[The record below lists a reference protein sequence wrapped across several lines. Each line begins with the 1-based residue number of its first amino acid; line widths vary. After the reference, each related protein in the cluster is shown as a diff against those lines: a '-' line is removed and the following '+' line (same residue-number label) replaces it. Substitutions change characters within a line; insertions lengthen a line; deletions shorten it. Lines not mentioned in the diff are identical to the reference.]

1 MKAVKIV
8 VSSKDLAYHLSH
20 IDFNGGEY
28 IEDVRMTADVLEI
41 TTSNQFIKL
50 QVNTSHTG
58 RTIFDCRDARWDWAR
73 DMLNGIDEQPIVLE
87 LRDNCIRIIV
97 TY

>member
-28 IEDVRMTADVLEI
+28 VEFADLADGVLTI
-41 TTSNQFIKL
+41 TTSQRAIRLRVASSQIQPVLFK
-50 QVNTSHTG
+50 QG
-58 RTIFDCRDARWDWAR
+58 DARWDWAR